1 MANYTKATNFAAKD
15 GLPPGNT
22 GKIVK
27 GTEIDTEF
35 TAIASAIT
43 SKADTN
49 SPTFTGTPA
58 APTATAGSNTTQIAT
73 TAYVKGEVDEL
84 TGRILQTV
92 STKFTNSSQTTSTS
106 YSDTFATV
114 TITPSSTSSKIILIS
129 SGMLAFFNYSG
140 YAAIRMVRNSGSN
153 VIVGDQLLW
162 ASNGFNQ
169 APYQTYSGMT
179 LHCIDSPNT
188 TSAVTYKIQLKSY
201 SSGATGTAVY
211 GMNDVD
217 GTVFTAME
225 IL

>member
-1 MANYTKATNFAAKD
+1 MSNYTKATNFAAKD
-15 GLPPGNT
+15 SLPSGNA

-27 GTEIDTEF
+27 GTELDTEF
-35 TAIASAIT
+35 NNISVAVAT
-43 SKADTN
+43 KADLA

-58 APTATAGSNTTQIAT
+58 APTADSSSNSTQIAT
-73 TAYVKGEVDEL
+73 TAFVKALG
-84 TGRILQTV
+84 GRILQTV
-92 STKFTNSSQTTSTS
+92 TTKFTNSTQTSSTS
-106 YSDTFATV
+106 YIDTFATV
-114 TITPSSTSSKIILIS
+114 TITPSSTNSKILLIS
-129 SGMLAFFNYSG
+129 SGMLACFNYAG
-140 YAAIRMVRNSGSN
+140 YAAIRMIRNSSAN

-179 LHCIDSPNT
+179 LHCVDSPNT
-188 TSAVTYKIQLKSY
+188 TSATTYKIQLKSY
-201 SSGATGTAVY
+201 SSGSTVTAVY

>member
-15 GLPPGNT
+15 TLPTGNA

-35 TAIASAIT
+35 TAIASAIS
-43 SKADTN
+43 SKADSN

-58 APTATAGSNTTQIAT
+58 APTASAGTNTTQVAT
-73 TAYVKGEVDEL
+73 TAFVQALG
-84 TGRILQTV
+84 GRILQTV
-92 STKFTNSSQTTSTS
+92 STKFTNTTQTTSAS
-106 YSDTFATV
+106 YVDTFATIS
-114 TITPSSTSSKIILIS
+114 ITPSSTSSKILLIS
-129 SGMLAFFNYSG
+129 SGMLACFNYSG
-140 YAAIRMVRNSGSN
+140 YAAIRMVRTSGSN
-153 VIVGDQLLW
+153 VIVGDQFLW
-162 ASNGFNQ
+162 ASNGFSQ

-188 TSAVTYKIQLKSY
+188 TSATTYKIQLKA
-201 SSGATGTAVY
+201 SSNSPVATAVY

>member
-15 GLPPGNT
+15 TLPTGNA

-35 TAIASAIT
+35 TAIASAIS
-43 SKADTN
+43 SKADSN

-58 APTATAGSNTTQIAT
+58 APTASAGTNTTQVAT
-73 TAYVKGEVDEL
+73 TAFVQALG
-84 TGRILQTV
+84 GRILQTV
-92 STKFTNSSQTTSTS
+92 TQKFTNSSQTSSTS

-114 TITPSSTSSKIILIS
+114 TITPSSTSSKILLIS
-129 SGMLAFFNYSG
+129 SGMLACFNYAG

-162 ASNGFNQ
+162 ASNGFTQ

-179 LHCIDSPNT
+179 LHCVDSPST
-188 TSAVTYKIQLKSY
+188 TSAITYKIQLKAY
-201 SSGATGTAVY
+201 SSGSTVTAVY
-211 GMNDVD
+211 GMNDTD